1 MEAWHSCLQGVW
13 LGFSA
18 PNADRANLMRACRSG
33 VEWDPCLHAACLW
46 TGMVSI
52 PEPQP
57 LHAGGAHA
65 GGNSI
70 AQGRHPQC
78 AAGCWSRL
86 CCHSVR
92 AWAPARHNPLSGEA
106 VHSKL
111 SFRGLSLCDMPD
123 VALTA
128 RAGSA
133 ASVQAWPP
141 TGQHLLPCKDYA
153 TCYACGVQAALMSS
167 DGDLAPKSGGRG
179 SSKRKPNDWLWG
191 EVEMLMCRESHSCP
205 CK

>member
-1 MEAWHSCLQGVW
+1 M
-13 LGFSA
+13 SA
-18 PNADRANLMRACRSG
+18 GRSG
-33 VEWDPCLHAACLW
+33 VEWDLCLHAACLW

-65 GGNSI
+65 GGDSI

-78 AAGCWSRL
+78 AAGCRSRL
-86 CCHSVR
+86 CRHSVR
-92 AWAPARHNPLSGEA
+92 AWAPARHHPLSGEA

-111 SFRGLSLCDMPD
+111 SFRGLSLCGMPD

-133 ASVQAWPP
+133 AILSKHGHQLDSICFPAKTTPP
-141 TGQHLLPCKDYA
+141 AMRVGCRPPLCHLMPTLL
-153 TCYACGVQAALMSS
+153 QSL
-167 DGDLAPKSGGRG
+167 GGM
-179 SSKRKPNDWLWG
+179 
-191 EVEMLMCRESHSCP
+191 VAQRESLMTLALG
-205 CK
+205 